1 MKFDVGDIVAWE
13 HSDTAEPFIGLI
25 TSLNKKKKEVTIHWF
40 NNVSVS
46 TYDVTLLNHFKRLT
60 S

>member
-1 MKFDVGDIVAWE
+1 MKNKFKIGDIVQWE
-13 HSDTAEPFIGLI
+13 HSDTAQPFIGLI
-25 TSLNKKKKEVTIHWF
+25 TNLNKNEVTIHWF

-60 S
+60 

>member
-1 MKFDVGDIVAWE
+1 MKFNVGDIVEWE
-13 HSDTAEPFIGLI
+13 HSDTAAPFIGLI
-25 TSLNKKKKEVTIHWF
+25 TNLNKKKKEVTIHWF

-60 S
+60 